1 MKDEKKEVEDVKK
14 RRLLLLNDF
23 VTIILILIR
32 AFNLNSNNLSGDCG
46 CNLDTWNNNR
56 SKPPG
61 THINIPTSVLW

>member
-32 AFNLNSNNLSGDCG
+32 AFNLS
-46 CNLDTWNNNR
+46 
-56 SKPPG
+56 
-61 THINIPTSVLW
+61 